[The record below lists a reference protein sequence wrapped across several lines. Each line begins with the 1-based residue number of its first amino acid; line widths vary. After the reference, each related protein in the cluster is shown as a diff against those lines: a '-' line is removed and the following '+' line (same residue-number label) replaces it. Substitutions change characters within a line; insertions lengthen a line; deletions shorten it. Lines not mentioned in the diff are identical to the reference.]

1 MLSDDDK
8 KMTDAA
14 FIKWR
19 SGEPLTRNDFKR
31 LIFVFQNFEL
41 KFENLDQA
49 AYTTLQMEL
58 RNALMKFFPPQQ

>member
-1 MLSDDDK
+1 LTDDDK

-19 SGEPLTRNDFKR
+19 SGEALTRADAKR
-31 LIFVFQNFEL
+31 LIYVFQNCEL

-49 AYTTLQMEL
+49 AFATLQLEL
-58 RNALMKFFPPQQ
+58 RNALSKFFPQQ